1 MDMEA
6 VFQPRYLTNEGLQDP
21 PLMVRDITD
30 ETMPLFRAYDGD
42 PTIDNRRKLIA
53 AVKHQRQ
60 TEYVEH
66 GFSIY

>member
-6 VFQPRYLTNEGLQDP
+6 VFQPQYLKNEGLQDP

-30 ETMPLFRAYDGD
+30 ATMPLFRAYDRD
-42 PTIDNRRKLIA
+42 PSIDNRRKLIA
-53 AVKHQRQ
+53 AVKNQRQ